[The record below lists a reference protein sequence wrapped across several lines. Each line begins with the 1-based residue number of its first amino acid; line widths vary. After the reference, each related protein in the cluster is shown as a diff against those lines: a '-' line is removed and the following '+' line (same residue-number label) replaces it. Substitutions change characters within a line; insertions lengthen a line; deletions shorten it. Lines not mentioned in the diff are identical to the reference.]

1 MRRLRSVWDFAYDFV
16 VGDDWRG
23 AAVIVA
29 ALIAT
34 ALLVHVAHVNAWWL
48 LPAVRVR
55 GARLVA
61 APRHRAP
68 PLTGAAAGSQSPWRC
83 AERRQPMAVTRR
95 QTAVAVSTSAPST
108 SPVIPPSR
116 RTTCQASASET
127 SSPAASATGRI
138 HSTGTAATAA
148 AR

>member
-1 MRRLRSVWDFAYDFV
+1 MRRLRSVGDFAYDFV

-34 ALLVHVAHVNAWWL
+34 ALLVHLAHLNAWWL
-48 LPAVRVR
+48 LPACVF
-55 GARLVA
+55 VA
-61 APRHRAP
+61 LGWSLRRATADRSLPGPPGSSPR
-68 PLTGAAAGSQSPWRC
+68 RC

-116 RTTCQASASET
+116 RTTCQARASET